1 MSQVKVEHHPELRR
15 DECSKGITN
24 VDNDAYNNYMQG
36 ALARRQRNQTLE
48 QNTKEIN
55 NLKQDVSEVKDML
68 RQLLNKQNGN

>member
-15 DECSKGITN
+15 DEYSKGITN
-24 VDNDAYNNYMQG
+24 VDNDAYTNYMQG

>member
-15 DECSKGITN
+15 DEYSKGITN
-24 VDNDAYNNYMQG
+24 VDNDAYTNYMQG
-36 ALARRQRNQTLE
+36 ALARRQRNQTIE